1 VWDRTSAKKVLFFC
15 LKNIDFLERAERDF
29 FITDNHI
36 TVFEEEE
43 KGRESQQEIL
53 NQPKGA
59 DFRKQGNTQNLIN
72 TLRITQIL
80 HISQGLL
87 NN

>member
-1 VWDRTSAKKVLFFC
+1 

-43 KGRESQQEIL
+43 KRERQKEIL
-53 NQPKGA
+53 NQPKA
-59 DFRKQGNTQNLIN
+59 QIFKQRKHTK
-72 TLRITQIL
+72 T
-80 HISQGLL
+80 
-87 NN
+87 